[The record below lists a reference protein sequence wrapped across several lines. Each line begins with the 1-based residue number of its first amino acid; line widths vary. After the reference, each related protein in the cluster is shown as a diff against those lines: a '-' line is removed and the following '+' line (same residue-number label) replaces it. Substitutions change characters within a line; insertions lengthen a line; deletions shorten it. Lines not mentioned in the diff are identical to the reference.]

1 MASLLNPPKTSTST
15 SDRIAQI
22 LSGKNFYS
30 ILYTGLSIFFF
41 LALALFSFY
50 SCFISFS
57 IDFFVL
63 IGLLFWAK
71 IGLKKVLR
79 SDKTSELQ
87 VNRARTKSKLSIFY
101 ELVFQNCF
109 KLPCE
114 TIIWHT
120 LKLK

>member
-1 MASLLNPPKTSTST
+1 M
-15 SDRIAQI
+15 
-22 LSGKNFYS
+22 FYQ
-30 ILYTGLSIFFF
+30 FFDQF
-41 LALALFSFY
+41 
-50 SCFISFS
+50 FI
-57 IDFFVL
+57 L

-120 LKLK
+120 LQLKSNSRSKNRASSNSQLDSLENCMKNKIFF